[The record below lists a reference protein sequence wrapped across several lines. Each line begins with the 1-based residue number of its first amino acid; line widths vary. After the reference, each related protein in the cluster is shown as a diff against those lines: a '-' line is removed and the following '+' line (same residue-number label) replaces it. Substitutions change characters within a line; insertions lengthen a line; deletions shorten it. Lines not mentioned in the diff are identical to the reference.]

1 MRSAITGR
9 PANDVQMDGASVNG
23 SANRA
28 GGLGGMGGLGGFLG
42 LSGSQSKP
50 AGNGHNGTFQI

>member
-23 SANRA
+23 SASRA
-28 GGLGGMGGLGGFLG
+28 GGLGGMGGFLG

-50 AGNGHNGTFQI
+50 TGNGHNGTFQI